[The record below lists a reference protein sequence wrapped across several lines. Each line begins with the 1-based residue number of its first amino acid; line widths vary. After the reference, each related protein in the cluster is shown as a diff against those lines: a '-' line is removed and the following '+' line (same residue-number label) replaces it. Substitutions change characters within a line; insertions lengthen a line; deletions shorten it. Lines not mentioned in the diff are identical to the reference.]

1 MDGTLN
7 ISMATS
13 ILIVYAAYLL
23 LLVLPTDVLQRDAIR
38 ASHNCIPL
46 VIVKSTCTN
55 NSNNVWIPMPRA
67 GSGVVRMDPLHF
79 LAGCHTWRLNQA

>member
-1 MDGTLN
+1 MDGTQN

-38 ASHNCIPL
+38 ASQYCIPL
-46 VIVKSTCTN
+46 VIV
-55 NSNNVWIPMPRA
+55 RA
-67 GSGVVRMDPLHF
+67 LVLTTATMYGSLCPVRAPGL
-79 LAGCHTWRLNQA
+79 